1 MRRALIATI
10 IALSLTAAACS
21 PYDTPA
27 DATPDQAIT
36 TSAVRSTPQML
47 YFADASAP
55 PAACD
60 RACWAAVVER
70 QEAERIWWAEVVAQ
84 QRRRAEAARIARIY
98 AFAHAVEQARLA
110 RLTGGAY
117 VQGIEV
123 CNGRTLPTCAIVR
136 RESRFDP
143 NARNPASSAWGLYQ
157 FLRGTW
163 RGVCPE
169 FPHGRASVAQQVEC
183 ARRLWAGGAG
193 RGHWSL

>member
-1 MRRALIATI
+1 MRRAFIATI
-10 IALSLTAAACS
+10 IVLSLAAAACS

-27 DATPDQAIT
+27 DAAPAP
-36 TSAVRSTPQML
+36 SSPVENP
-47 YFADASAP
+47 AP
-55 PAACD
+55 PCD
-60 RACWAAVVER
+60 RVCWEAVKQRQVNER
-70 QEAERIWWAEVVAQ
+70 LWWAEVVAQ
-84 QRRRAEAARIARIY
+84 QRRRAEAARIY

-110 RLTGGAY
+110 RLAGGAY

-183 ARRLWAGGAG
+183 ARRLWAGG
-193 RGHWSL
+193 RGSNHWRLTR